1 MGWHW
6 FLALY
11 THRSL
16 RDVELLHTVLWADED
31 YILDIAARGSCI
43 AAAS

>member
-6 FLALY
+6 FLSFY

-31 YILDIAARGSCI
+31 YISDIATRGSRI
-43 AAAS
+43 AVTS